1 MSNNLQHSSTSTDP
15 HDWPADALP
24 RKWVERLFECMELA
38 YGRRFREQWGEA
50 RPEAMQRYWATKLHG
65 LTAAEIKHGVD
76 ALESCD
82 WPPSLPEFRELCRPG
97 LDPVVAWYEAVNGCE
112 ARARGEPGTW
122 SHPAI
127 FWAAQEVGPYDIR
140 TQGYSVLGKRW
151 QAALDKHL
159 KRNDLQPVPEP
170 SAALPA
176 PGKAMATREQAA
188 QHLEQLGAT
197 GVLKPMAQAKEVGN
211 KDWAQKII
219 DNPSA
224 YPYISLKFAREALGL
239 DADGK
244 PVEQRKAA

>member
-1 MSNNLQHSSTSTDP
+1 MTAALPMTAGPSTSK
-15 HDWPADALP
+15 PASLP
-24 RKWVERLFECMELA
+24 DSWIERIFARMEDRYGDLWANRYGAFPRERVKATWAEDLA
-38 YGRRFREQWGEA
+38 DLTGE
-50 RPEAMQRYWATKLHG
+50 
-65 LTAAEIKHGVD
+65 EIKAGMT
-76 ALESCD
+76 ACRNLRF
-82 WPPSLPEFRELCRPG
+82 PPTCPEFRELCRPQV
-97 LDPVVAWYEAVNGCE
+97 DPKVAWYEAVNGCE
-112 ARARGEPGTW
+112 ERAHGRQGEW
-122 SHPAI
+122 SHPAVY
-127 FWAAQEVGPYDIR
+127 WAAQEVGPYDIR

-211 KDWAQKII
+211 KAWAQKII

-224 YPYISLKFAREALGL
+224 YPFISLKFAREALGL

-244 PVEQRKAA
+244 PIEQRKAA